1 MGLSEET
8 SQERDQFDTNQDD
21 ATTDHELFDAL
32 ALGTR
37 VIVAITFEQVD
48 NPPDG
53 ETRHSQ
59 GNDQDF
65 ENVDCFV
72 EKFHMLTLLVEL
84 APRNLLRYSINNG
97 QWSFANFL
105 RFDLIYIFKSVNSS
119 FVSKLWT
126 RR

>member
-1 MGLSEET
+1 LGLSEET

-59 GNDQDF
+59 CNDQDF

-84 APRNLLRYSINNG
+84 APRN
-97 QWSFANFL
+97 
-105 RFDLIYIFKSVNSS
+105 
-119 FVSKLWT
+119 
-126 RR
+126 